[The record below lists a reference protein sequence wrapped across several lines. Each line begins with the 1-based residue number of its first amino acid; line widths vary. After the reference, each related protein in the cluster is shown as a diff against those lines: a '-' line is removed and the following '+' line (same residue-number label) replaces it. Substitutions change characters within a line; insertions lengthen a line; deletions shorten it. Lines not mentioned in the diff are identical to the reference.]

1 MDMYLHQPK
10 THTRWA
16 SYENPSAGKGQAS
29 TRNRGHKGS
38 AFAPIPAGQTAT
50 LVDSDGPGIIRR
62 IWITVADRS
71 PQMLRS
77 LRLECF
83 WDHAAKPAVSAPL
96 SDFFSVAM
104 GRLATFESELFAS
117 PEGRSFCC
125 FIAMPFRSHAR
136 ITVTNDSAKD
146 LSHLFYD
153 VNFTLEPL
161 PAEAMYFHA
170 HFRRQSPTTL
180 GQDFEI
186 LPRVTGRG
194 RFLGSNVGLMADPLC
209 DGTWWGEGEVKAFLD
224 GDRQHP
230 TLAGS
235 GLEDYISTGWGLSK
249 FSQRYHGCLVDDPA
263 NRQWSFYR
271 LHMIDPIYFHADCRV
286 TLEQVGGAP
295 KAKVAEAQARGAKL
309 MPISTDV
316 NGKFTQLLELS
327 PVPTLAELGDECW
340 VNFLRQDD
348 LCATAYFYLDRPTND
363 LPPIPSVELRTAGLV
378 ASNDSKRADA

>member
-1 MDMYLHQPK
+1 MYLHHANTQ
-10 THTRWA
+10 TRWA
-16 SYENPSAGKGQAS
+16 SFENPSAGRGQAS
-29 TRNRGHKGS
+29 LRNGGHKGS
-38 AFAPIPAGQTAT
+38 AFAPIPAGQTLT
-50 LVDSDGPGIIRR
+50 LVDSAGPGIIRR
-62 IWITVADRS
+62 VWITISDRS

-77 LRLECF
+77 LRIECF
-83 WDHAAKPAVSAPL
+83 WDHESTPAVSAPL
-96 SDFFSVAM
+96 SDFFSVSL
-104 GRLATFESELFAS
+104 GRVATFESELFAS

-125 FIAMPFRSHAR
+125 YIAMPFRSHAR

-153 VNFTLEPL
+153 INFTLEPL
-161 PAEAMYFHA
+161 PEAAMYFHA
-170 HFRRQSPTTL
+170 HFRRESPTTL

-194 RFLGSNVGLMADPLC
+194 RFLGSSVGLIADPLYE
-209 DGTWWGEGEVKAFLD
+209 GTWWGEGEVKCFLD
-224 GDRQHP
+224 GDGQHP

-235 GLEDYISTGWGLSK
+235 GLEDYISTGWGLNK
-249 FSQRYHGCLVDDPA
+249 FAQRYHGCLVDDFP

-271 LHMIDPIYFHADCRV
+271 LHIVDPIYFQRDCRI
-286 TLEQVGGAP
+286 TLEQVGGAS
-295 KAKVAEAQARGAKL
+295 KAKVLEAQGRGARL

-316 NGKFTQLLELS
+316 GGKFSPLLELS

-348 LCATAYFYLDRPTND
+348 LCATAYFYLDRPTNA
-363 LPPIPSVELRTAGLV
+363 LPPIPSLELRTAGLV